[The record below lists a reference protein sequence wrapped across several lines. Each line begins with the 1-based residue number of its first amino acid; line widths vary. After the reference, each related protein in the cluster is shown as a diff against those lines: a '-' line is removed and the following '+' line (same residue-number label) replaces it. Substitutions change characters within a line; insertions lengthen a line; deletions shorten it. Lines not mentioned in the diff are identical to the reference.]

1 MNEDNGDMMMKDHDG
16 HHDDVDMG
24 DDNDHE
30 DDDKDDENYRRSIL
44 YITNAA

>member
-1 MNEDNGDMMMKDHDG
+1 MMMKDHNG
-16 HHDDVDMG
+16 HHDDVDKG

-30 DDDKDDENYRRSIL
+30 DVDKKDDSDENYRRRMLSIL